1 MYITCLFLLAGTS
14 LFAQLSVGDV
24 RQTWLTRQGTI
35 EEAVLSVR
43 TKGIYAECGLYLTFS
58 ARGVTFNTNGDSLEV
73 VLTFSLPDGAAV
85 HDSWLWLGENDIIQ
99 AHILDRWTA
108 ATIYEGIVHRRRDPS
123 ILYKNSATQYQLRVF
138 PMDNE
143 GTRKVKITWLQPISL
158 LRNKSVLSLPTS
170 ILKTS
175 KNPVDLQLLVWSD
188 DRFGPPNYDASTTS
202 VFETVSDSTGGQFY
216 RSTLTPTMYANE
228 INLQFE
234 SPLRDGYYLGAFEDG
249 DEKFYQ
255 LAVSPGVFIP
265 GEDHRKVAVLLD
277 YTTGTNAPSIAQ
289 VLEKAKIAMLNNLSP
304 KDSFNLFFS
313 NFNIGKFAD
322 HWVPAHPDSII
333 QAFASLNNPLSTY
346 SNLQPLMSAGINWIQ
361 EVGAGGEIMLASNS
375 TQYSS
380 LSAANALLQDL
391 LATINTDIHFFTLD
405 FNESVTTYFYANG
418 TYYYANSYLLNLLA
432 IETGGYYVKTFQTQS
447 LSRAFD
453 SIFSNLGELVE
464 TFSMEPDAENG
475 FCYGRYQ
482 VGGSGNLI
490 NLRRPYVQIGKYV
503 GNAPFQL
510 EIDGVFHGQPWLNEL
525 TIPDSEIQA
534 SDSLVREMWYGR
546 HIQGL
551 ESEVATTSSINTIL
565 FNSLSERVLSKYTAF
580 LCLEEASWL
589 CDDCEDETQFT
600 GTEDLAAADSIL
612 TAYPNP
618 FVSRTHIS
626 IRPTGIHDPRASFE
640 IYDLRGRLVRR
651 FELGDFSGEKRLEW
665 DGNTLEGSSAAPGLY
680 VGILH
685 QGNRQ
690 RVIKLVKMDRP

>member
-1 MYITCLFLLAGTS
+1 MFFTCLFLLAGTS

-24 RQTWLTRQGTI
+24 RQTWYTRQGTI

-43 TKGIYAECGLYLTFS
+43 PKGVYVECGLYLTFS

-73 VLTFSLPDGAAV
+73 VLTFSLPEGAAV
-85 HDSWLWLGENDIIQ
+85 HDSWLWLGENDIIK

-108 ATIYEGIVHRRRDPS
+108 STIYEGIVHRRRDPS

-143 GTRKVKITWLQPISL
+143 GTRKVKITWLQQVSFL
-158 LRNKSVLSLPTS
+158 HNKSVLSLPIS

-188 DRFGPPNYDASTTS
+188 DRFGAPGYDASTTA
-202 VFETVSDSTGGQFY
+202 VFETASDTSGGQFY

-234 SPLRDGYYLGAFEDG
+234 SPLRNGYYLGTFEDG
-249 DEKFYQ
+249 DEKYYQ
-255 LAVSPGVFIP
+255 LAVSPSTFFP
-265 GEDHRKVAVLLD
+265 GEDHRKVAVLFD
-277 YTTGTNAPSIAQ
+277 YATSANAPTTAQ
-289 VLEKAKIAMLNNLSP
+289 VLEKAKIALLNNLSP

-313 NFNIGKFAD
+313 NFTIGRYAD

-333 QAFASLNNPLSTY
+333 QAFASLNNPISSY
-346 SNLQPLMSAGINWIQ
+346 SNLQPLMAAGINWIQ
-361 EVGAGGEIMLASNS
+361 EIGAGGEIMLVSNS
-375 TQYSS
+375 NQYSS

-391 LATINTDIHFFTLD
+391 LATLNPNIPFYTLD
-405 FNESVTTYFYANG
+405 FNESFTTYFYANG
-418 TYYYANSYLLNLLA
+418 TFYYANSYLLNILS
-432 IETGGYYVKTFQTQS
+432 IETGGYYVKTIQTQS
-447 LSRAFD
+447 LSRAFE
-453 SIFSNLGELVE
+453 SLFANLGELVE
-464 TFSMEPDAENG
+464 TFSMEPDADNG

-482 VGGSGNLI
+482 VGSSGNLV

-510 EIDGVFHGQPWLNEL
+510 DIDGVYQGQPWLNEL
-525 TIPDSEIQA
+525 TISESDIQA

-551 ESEVATTSSINTIL
+551 ENELATTSSINTII
-565 FNSLSERVLSKYTAF
+565 FNSLSERILSKYTAF

-589 CDDCEDETQFT
+589 CDDCEDETQYT
-600 GTEDLAAADSIL
+600 GTEDLAAADSTL
-612 TAYPNP
+612 TAFPNP
-618 FVSRTHIS
+618 FMSRTNIT
-626 IRPTGIHDPRASFE
+626 IRSSGIYDPHTAFE
-640 IYDLRGRLVRR
+640 IYDLRGSLVRR
-651 FELGDFSGEKRLEW
+651 FELGDFSGEKRFEW

-685 QGNRQ
+685 QGGRH
-690 RVIKLVKMDRP
+690 RVIKLVKMNRP